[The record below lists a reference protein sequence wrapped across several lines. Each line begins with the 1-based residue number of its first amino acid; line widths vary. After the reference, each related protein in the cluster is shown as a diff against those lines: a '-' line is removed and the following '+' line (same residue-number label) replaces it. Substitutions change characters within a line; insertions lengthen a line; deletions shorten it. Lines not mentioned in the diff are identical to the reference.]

1 MQKTSTPQIHPE
13 LPYGALIGQVVLQHR
28 KAARLDQATLA
39 QALGISQSAYSRLE
53 KGESAMTLPQLR
65 ALAMRLGSSPG
76 QLTLE
81 ADRLEARLRLSGVTI
96 SEEKG
101 NQPGAFLL
109 ALGILAAIL
118 AAGGK

>member
-1 MQKTSTPQIHPE
+1 
-13 LPYGALIGQVVLQHR
+13 
-28 KAARLDQATLA
+28 
-39 QALGISQSAYSRLE
+39 
-53 KGESAMTLPQLR
+53 MTLPQLR
-65 ALAMRLGSSPG
+65 ALAMRLGTSPG

-81 ADRLEARLRLSGVTI
+81 ADQLEARLRLSGVTI

-101 NQPGAFLL
+101 NQPGAILL